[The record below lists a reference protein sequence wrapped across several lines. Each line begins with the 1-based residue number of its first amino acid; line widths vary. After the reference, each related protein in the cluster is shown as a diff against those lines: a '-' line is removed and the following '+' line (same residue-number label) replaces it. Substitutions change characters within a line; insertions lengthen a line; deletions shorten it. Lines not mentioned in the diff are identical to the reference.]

1 MKHQAIYD
9 LYPNATSIKESD
21 TFTAYDINGNEIS
34 IDMDAVNTKATELQ
48 TAKDNEVQSNKDL
61 KASAKTKL
69 INGETLTEDEANVM
83 VGL

>member
-48 TAKDNEVQSNKDL
+48 AEYEAEKQAKVDN
-61 KASAKTKL
+61 KASAKAKL
-69 INGETLTEDEANVM
+69 IAGEKLTEDEANEL